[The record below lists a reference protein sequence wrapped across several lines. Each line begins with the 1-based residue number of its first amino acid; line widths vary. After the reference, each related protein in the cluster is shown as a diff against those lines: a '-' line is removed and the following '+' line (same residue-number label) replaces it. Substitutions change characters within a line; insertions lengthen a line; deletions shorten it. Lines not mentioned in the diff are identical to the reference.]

1 MAAST
6 VIDIEELLVPI
17 AGDNPAG
24 RSLAY
29 EPEYDEIKAARRSE
43 DDTNQGEWQRDT
55 KAADW
60 DRVIELGTGF
70 LRRETKD
77 LLIAAW
83 VTEALTRLHGFDG
96 LHDGLRLL
104 SGIQD
109 RFWETYHPEIE
120 DGDLEAREGPFVF
133 LNELL
138 PMLIRRIPLTS
149 GMGDVRYSFLH
160 WKESRA
166 TQNAGVKD
174 PKLAQSM
181 ADAGKVTPKQ
191 WDDDVAQSPR
201 KFYEDLNESLERA
214 RDAFKDFDE
223 GTDRHFGRAAPGL
236 GNIREAMEECR
247 KLIGPILDAKRKQE
261 PDPEPAGEVPDD
273 GPEPEPGVNGADG
286 LEAHGRPAGA
296 GNGLGKAALDSGRL
310 LIEFLDGANALADAG
325 KRLAENRQKYAE
337 LQAQVVDLDKEYK
350 EISALVSR
358 NKEYHQLLSR
368 LLELHARPTG

>member
-1 MAAST
+1 MASSS
-6 VIDIEELLVPI
+6 VIDVEGLLAPI
-17 AGDNPAG
+17 AGDNPSG

-43 DDTNQGEWQRDT
+43 DDTNQGEWQRDA

-60 DRVIELGTGF
+60 DQVIELGTEF

-120 DGDLEAREGPFVF
+120 DGDLESREGPFVF

-138 PMLIRRIPLTS
+138 PMLIRQIPLTS
-149 GMGDVRYSFLH
+149 GMGDVRYSYLH
-160 WKESRA
+160 WMESRA
-166 TQNAGVKD
+166 TQNAGAKD
-174 PKLAQSM
+174 PKLAKAM
-181 ADAGKVTPKQ
+181 EDAGKVTPKQ

-201 KFYEDLNESLERA
+201 KFYEGLNESLERA
-214 RDAFKDFDE
+214 RVAFKDFDE

-236 GNIREAMEECR
+236 GNIREALEDCR
-247 KLIGPILDAKRKQE
+247 KLIGLILDTKRKQE
-261 PDPEPAGEVPDD
+261 PDPEPAGEVPD
-273 GPEPEPGVNGADG
+273 GGSEPEPGADGADG
-286 LEAHGRPAGA
+286 LEPQGRTAGA
-296 GNGLGKAALDSGRL
+296 VNGLGNAVLDSGRL
-310 LIEFLDGANALADAG
+310 LIEFLGRANALADAG

-337 LQAQVVDLDKEYK
+337 LQAEIAKLDEEYK
-350 EISALVSR
+350 EVSALVSR

-368 LLELHARPTG
+368 LLELHPAPTG